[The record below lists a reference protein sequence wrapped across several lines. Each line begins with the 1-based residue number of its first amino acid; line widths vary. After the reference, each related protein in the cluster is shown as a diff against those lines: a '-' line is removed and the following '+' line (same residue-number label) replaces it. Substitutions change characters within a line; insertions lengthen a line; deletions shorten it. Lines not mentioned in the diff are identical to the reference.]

1 MQFEDSWKMDPN
13 CTDIRPYSPSASY
26 PGQEQNDGC
35 ANMFNILLC
44 KKNKQ
49 ISQGMVGGCLA
60 LDVWQFCLRSNLS
73 DWFFIFVGGL

>member
-1 MQFEDSWKMDPN
+1 MDPN

-60 LDVWQFCLRSNLS
+60 LDV
-73 DWFFIFVGGL
+73 